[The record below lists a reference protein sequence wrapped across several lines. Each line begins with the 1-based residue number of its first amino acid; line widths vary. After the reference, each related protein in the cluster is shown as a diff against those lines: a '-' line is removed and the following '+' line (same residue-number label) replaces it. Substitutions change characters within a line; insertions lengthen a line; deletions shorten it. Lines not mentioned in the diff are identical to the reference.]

1 MRRPAAT
8 PVRRL
13 GTVAAMSRSFADAT
27 AVEVVSRS
35 EDVVVL
41 RGEVHP
47 GWDIG
52 GNANGGY
59 LLAIAGRA
67 MAEAVGRPPVTITS
81 HYIRPAPA
89 GPCEIEVRPV
99 KIGKRLA
106 TATATFSI
114 DGNQVLQLVGGF
126 GEHTP
131 GGPSHIGEL
140 PPELPPFESCVGRA
154 EPGQSG
160 DPGQQGFR
168 PELMDRI
175 DVRMAP
181 GDEGFRLGRPTGRP
195 EMTGWFALATE
206 EPIDEYGLLLAVD
219 AFAPPVFNLELP
231 AAWVPTIELTAHIRG
246 VPAPGPLRCA
256 FRSRF
261 VQDGLVDEEGVIWD
275 SADRLVA
282 QSRQLS
288 LLPRG

>member
-1 MRRPAAT
+1 
-8 PVRRL
+8 
-13 GTVAAMSRSFADAT
+13 MSRAFADAT
-27 AVEVVSRS
+27 AVEVVERTD
-35 EDVVVL
+35 EVVVV
-41 RGEVHP
+41 RGEVQP

-67 MAEAVGRPPVTITS
+67 MAAAVGRPPLTLTS

-99 KIGKRLA
+99 KIGRRLV

-114 DGNQVLQLVGGF
+114 DGTQVLQLVGGF
-126 GEHTP
+126 GEQTP
-131 GGPSHIGEL
+131 GGPAHAVEGPPAL
-140 PPELPPFESCVGRA
+140 PAFRECEGRPTEA
-154 EPGQSG
+154 G
-160 DPGQQGFR
+160 DGPQ
-168 PELMDRI
+168 PELMNRL
-175 DVRMAP
+175 DVRMPP
-181 GDEGFRLGRPTGRP
+181 GADGFRVGRPSGRA
-195 EMTGWFALATE
+195 EMTGWFALGAE
-206 EPIDEYGLLLAVD
+206 EPIDVFGLLLAVD
-219 AFAPPVFNLELP
+219 AFAPPVFNLDLP
-231 AAWVPTIELTAHIRG
+231 TAWVPTVELTAHIRG
-246 VPAPGPLRCA
+246 VPAPGPLRCS

-275 SADRLVA
+275 SEDRLVA